1 MRRSVTG
8 VALAA
13 TVLCASCTDSPSVTP
28 SAAPSSAAPAAPAV
42 DYTAWQAGKSTL
54 VADQLYPEHGNAGLD
69 VLQYDLKLDWDPAEK
84 VLTGTATLRIRPTAA
99 AGEIKL
105 DFATLTVDKVTV
117 DDKPATGTL
126 AEEKLTVPATLVA
139 DQPVTLVVDYHG
151 APKQVAFPSHRSDA
165 KEGNGLRP
173 ATDGG
178 AWTMQEPWGAMTWYP
193 ANELV
198 SDKALYDIAVTVPKG
213 WVAAA
218 GGTPGPVEGNTY
230 RYTSAVPTA
239 AYLTTLAVDKYQKVE
254 QAGPHGIKLTYF
266 VVPKTD
272 AKILPSLKKSPQMLT
287 WLESMLGPFPFETGG
302 ALLNGSISAMETQQM
317 VSIGRSVAG
326 KWTKEDQAYFEEVL
340 IHEYAHQWFGDTV
353 TPSTWTDLWLNEGFA
368 QYIQYLWEQKVQ
380 KFSDA
385 DLERFLRQ
393 RDAELR
399 KKVGPPGKPDAA
411 EFAESNVYIC
421 GAAMLKELNDA
432 LGDTKFFALMKA
444 WVAEHKNTNQDR
456 AAFIAFVDQ
465 NTGKDFSKLIN
476 NWLDSK
482 ITPK

>member
-1 MRRSVTG
+1 MRRSLTG

-28 SAAPSSAAPAAPAV
+28 TAAPSSAAPAAPAV

-54 VADQLYPEHGNAGLD
+54 VADKLYPEHGNAGLD
-69 VLQYDLKLDWDPAEK
+69 VLQYDLKLDWDPAK
-84 VLTGTATLRIRPTAA
+84 KILTGTATLRIRPTAA
-99 AGEIKL
+99 ASEIKL
-105 DFATLTVDKVTV
+105 DFATLSVDKVTV
-117 DDKPATGTL
+117 DDKAATGTL
-126 AEEKLTVPATLVA
+126 AKEKLTVPAELVA
-139 DQPVTLVVDYHG
+139 DRPVTLVVDYHG
-151 APKQVAFPSHRSDA
+151 TPEQVAFPSHRGDA

-173 ATDGG
+173 AKNGG

-198 SDKALYDIAVTVPKG
+198 SDKALYDIAVTVPEG

-218 GGTPGPVEGNTY
+218 NGTPGPVEGNTY

-239 AYLTTLAVDKYQKVE
+239 AYLTTLAVDKYKKVE
-254 QAGPHGIKLTYF
+254 QAGPHGVKLTYF

-272 AKILPSLKKSPQMLT
+272 DKLLPVLKKSPQLLS
-287 WLESMLGPFPFETGG
+287 WLEERLGTYPFETGG
-302 ALLNGSISAMETQQM
+302 ALVNGSISAMETQQM
-317 VSIGRSVAG
+317 ISMGRPTG
-326 KWTKEDQAYFEEVL
+326 KWDKEAQDYFEETLV
-340 IHEYAHQWFGDTV
+340 HEYAHQWFGDTV

-368 QYIQYLWEQKVQ
+368 QYLQYLYEQKVH

-385 DLERFLRQ
+385 ALETFLRK

-421 GAAMLKELNDA
+421 GATMLKELNDA
-432 LGDTKFFALMKA
+432 LGDTKFFALLKA
-444 WVAEHKNTNQDR
+444 WVAEHKNTSQDR
-456 AAFIAFVDQ
+456 AAFIAFVKQ
-465 NTGKDFSKLIN
+465 NTGKDYSKLIN
-476 NWLDSK
+476 TWLDSPT
-482 ITPK
+482 TPK